1 MFLNLITLKQLNFR
15 YGCLIISKRDQIVAI
30 SYFSLLL
37 ISIIIQL
44 LKFILKDR
52 YATDETLPQI
62 DESQDW
68 ILLDSKQNSTHT
80 IIKFSRP
87 YTTCDKEFDRQI
99 TRDTTRLIYAY
110 SDSDPKSITNLKIHG
125 RHERGSKSVLL
136 LSYTESF
143 QNEPKETD
151 LKSFTLNVEN
161 VSTFYEL

>member
-1 MFLNLITLKQLNFR
+1 
-15 YGCLIISKRDQIVAI
+15 
-30 SYFSLLL
+30 
-37 ISIIIQL
+37 
-44 LKFILKDR
+44 
-52 YATDETLPQI
+52 LPQI

-110 SDSDPKSITNLKIHG
+110 SDSDPKSFTNFRIHG

-151 LKSFTLNVEN
+151 LKSFTLSLNNVCFDQKINLNMIWAKNN
-161 VSTFYEL
+161 VLTFDFFSSLKYQIKTQLIGVNFLNFQILKFMS